1 MKKLILLACVAL
13 CSAVSFAQNDNDWTQ
28 FYRYADAN
36 AAIAAE
42 GKAPVAVL
50 MGDSITDNWLRFNPQ
65 FFTDHNFAGRGI
77 SGQVTAQM
85 LARFRADVVDLH
97 PKYVAILAGTN
108 DIAMNNGPVTLEHI
122 MDNIKSMCEI
132 ARANKIKVVLC
143 SVLPASAFSW
153 RPQLSP
159 AEDIKTLNSMM
170 KEYAAQKHLIYL
182 DYWTLL
188 ANEKGGLSPERAGDG
203 VHPNLDT
210 YHIMEAALLKAL
222 GIR

>member
-1 MKKLILLACVAL
+1 MKKLILLACMAL
-13 CSAVSFAQNDNDWTQ
+13 CSAVSFARNDNDWAK

-50 MGDSITDNWLRFNPQ
+50 MGDSITDAWLRFNPQ

-143 SVLPASAFSW
+143 SVLPASAYRW
-153 RPQLSP
+153 RPQLTP

-188 ANEKGGLSPERAGDG
+188 ADENGGLAPERAEDG
-203 VHPNLDT
+203 VHPNLET